1 MQKEKLLVTLG
12 HDEGAAPVNLKAW
25 NLEGQPKSS
34 TASPPCLRTLRVFTP
49 KQPEAEVTAMAV
61 HEESWPTMTIAVGLA
76 SGSVYVLRGD
86 VGMQCH
92 LLQQL
97 LLLLCNV
104 FNCSMFDST

>member
-1 MQKEKLLVTLG
+1 MLTTCASVMFMQYLPNDVQREKLLITLG
-12 HDEGAAPVNLKAW
+12 HDEGAAPVNLKVW

-34 TASPPCLRTLRVFTP
+34 TASPPCLRTLRMFTP
-49 KQPEAEVTAMAV
+49 KQPEAEVTALAV

-92 LLQQL
+92 LL
-97 LLLLCNV
+97 
-104 FNCSMFDST
+104 